1 MAWRASVGT
10 VFRSIR
16 FTFNEASSSARGVAG
31 FLEANFSHLKAH
43 NPNLPV
49 SSACFI
55 AEVQC
60 VYFLAL
66 LFIRTSDDSRFAH
79 RLTRR
84 MQVIVRRADD
94 AKPVMEGATWDG
106 RYVLCHIYLPSCFLF
121 WLVGFTSIRNIVIR
135 ICLSALKAD
144 LSGLSP
150 QDIESVLRG
159 ACESPHP
166 PPPPSQSS
174 PFKKPPL

>member
-16 FTFNEASSSARGVAG
+16 FTFNEASSSAWGVAG
-31 FLEANFSHLKAH
+31 FLEGNFSHLKAH

-49 SSACFI
+49 SSACLI
-55 AEVQC
+55 AEVQF

-66 LFIRTSDDSRFAH
+66 LFIGTSYDSRFAH
-79 RLTRR
+79 CLIGR

-106 RYVLCHIYLPSCFLF
+106 RYVLCHIYFAVLFFCF
-121 WLVGFTSIRNIVIR
+121 G
-135 ICLSALKAD
+135 CLS
-144 LSGLSP
+144 
-150 QDIESVLRG
+150 LRVS
-159 ACESPHP
+159 ET
-166 PPPPSQSS
+166 
-174 PFKKPPL
+174 L